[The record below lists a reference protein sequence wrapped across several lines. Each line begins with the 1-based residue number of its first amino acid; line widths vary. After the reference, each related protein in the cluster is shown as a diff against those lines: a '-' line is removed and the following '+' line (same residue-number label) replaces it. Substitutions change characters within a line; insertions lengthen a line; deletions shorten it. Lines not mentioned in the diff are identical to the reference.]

1 VQGLARAGRPP
12 VDPFFHSLP
21 PIYSRTFGRLRPI
34 TDIAGHPSV
43 EVPNTMPIIV
53 HAVHQEGT
61 AMHPLLPRSW
71 RHRLLVL
78 HVAAGAGM
86 LGAGVLLLAAN
97 GLDFAIAGASV
108 AILLAH
114 LAALAAVF
122 GLLAVIRIR
131 RRRSRRIAREG
142 DDPASPHVTPID
154 G

>member
-1 VQGLARAGRPP
+1 M
-12 VDPFFHSLP
+12 
-21 PIYSRTFGRLRPI
+21 YSRTFGRVRPI

-43 EVPNTMPIIV
+43 EVSNTMPIIV

-61 AMHPLLPRSW
+61 AMHPSLPRSW

-78 HVAAGAGM
+78 HIAAGAGVF
-86 LGAGVLLLAAN
+86 GAGVLLMAAS
-97 GLDFAIAGASV
+97 GLDVVAASAPV

-114 LAALAAVF
+114 LAALAAVL

-131 RRRSRRIAREG
+131 RRRSRRLARDG
-142 DDPASPHVTPID
+142 VDPASPHVTPID